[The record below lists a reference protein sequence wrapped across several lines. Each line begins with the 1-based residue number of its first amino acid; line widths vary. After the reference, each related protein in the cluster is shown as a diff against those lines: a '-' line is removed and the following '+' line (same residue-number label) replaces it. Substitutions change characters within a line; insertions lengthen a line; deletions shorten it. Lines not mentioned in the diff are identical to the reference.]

1 MCTLFTFAYYWK
13 YFLLFE
19 YRIEKNWLN
28 NTGWIQITLAIRG
41 TSYNI
46 LWVKI
51 INNDT
56 ILFSFLSSKKRSI
69 NIWILHIFWLILDLS
84 YLAEKGVLSVEL
96 VESVLSRPPGVDVF
110 LGTPD
115 PNPMG
120 PGLICLWP
128 DLMLEVLLTPEPR
141 LPSSSELRLRLEPC
155 LLGGLLPGWD
165 PGVKELRPWVEV
177 RLS

>member
-1 MCTLFTFAYYWK
+1 VLLTADLRAELEPNLFPSALYGVDLR
-13 YFLLFE
+13 LLPDLCRVPRGPDPE
-19 YRIEKNWLN
+19 GVRVLLLVG
-28 NTGWIQITLAIRG
+28 TGIDELLG
-41 TSYNI
+41 C
-46 LWVKI
+46 LV
-51 INNDT
+51 
-56 ILFSFLSSKKRSI
+56 
-69 NIWILHIFWLILDLS
+69 
-84 YLAEKGVLSVEL
+84 LAENGVLSVEL
-96 VESVLSRPPGVDVF
+96 ALSVLSRPPGVDVF
-110 LGTPD
+110 LGTPE

-165 PGVKELRPWVEV
+165 PGVRELRPWVEV